1 MKVPQV
7 TRIYI
12 VLSVLLVI
20 QDQLDQQDPQ
30 DRRAIQEPQDKL
42 VLKVPEVHLDITGL
56 FMIQLYKQM
65 LDNRQIPQIIW
76 N

>member
-20 QDQLDQQDPQ
+20 QVQLVIQDPQ
-30 DRRAIQEPQDKL
+30 DRRAIQDPQDKL
-42 VLKVPEVHLDITGL
+42 ALKVPEAHSDIMGHSTTQHPKVRL
-56 FMIQLYKQM
+56 L
-65 LDNRQIPQIIW
+65 
-76 N
+76 